1 MVVLSSKFGQN
12 IIDNIFSRNQ
22 DESTILEPLQSLLTP
37 DRKGKRKKRK
47 RKRAKGNI
55 LLT

>member
-37 DRKGKRKKRK
+37 DRKRKKK
-47 RKRAKGNI
+47 EKEKEKS
-55 LLT
+55 